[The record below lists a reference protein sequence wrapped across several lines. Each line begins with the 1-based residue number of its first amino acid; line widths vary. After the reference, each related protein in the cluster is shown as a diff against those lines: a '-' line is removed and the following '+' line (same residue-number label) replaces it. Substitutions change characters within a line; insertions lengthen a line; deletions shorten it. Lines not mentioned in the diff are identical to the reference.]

1 MQKHELDAVDGVDRS
16 SVYRVLGAMCLAVGF
31 FCIGP
36 MVIDHEFARSALD
49 MSSGRAAVLML
60 SAAGVVFFLRGM
72 AGLAVLLLGFLVAGA
87 VCEQY
92 YALDAATTM
101 GAIGFPFLM
110 LGIGLFI
117 FNPSH

>member
-1 MQKHELDAVDGVDRS
+1 
-16 SVYRVLGAMCLAVGF
+16 
-31 FCIGP
+31 
-36 MVIDHEFARSALD
+36 
-49 MSSGRAAVLML
+49 
-60 SAAGVVFFLRGM
+60 M

-110 LGIGLFI
+110 VGIGLFI
-117 FNPSH
+117 FNPAH

>member
-1 MQKHELDAVDGVDRS
+1 MHKPELGAVDGVDRGS
-16 SVYRVLGAMCLAVGF
+16 MYRALGAICLAVGI

-36 MVIDHEFARSALD
+36 MVIDDEFARGALD

-72 AGLAVLLLGFLVAGA
+72 AGLCVLLLGFLVAGA

-92 YALDAATTM
+92 YALDAVTTM
-101 GAIGFPFLM
+101 GVIGFPFLM
-110 LGIGLFI
+110 LGIGVLI
-117 FNPSH
+117 FNPAH